1 MQKLNY
7 SAINQQILI
16 YSLRFKQGYFKAKMD
31 SIQQQINTLTNK
43 VERIYQ
49 IVDRLHQHVTQEA
62 DLEMFD
68 GEETSTPPH
77 RHHHQRLDST
87 ISRRGRSSDKD
98 RYNNGYADLPS
109 GSHYRYDN
117 TEWVMTQQD
126 ILIDSSGVE
135 ISHHQIKEQ
144 DLSPQI
150 QIQRLTAQLTAAYN
164 RIAALEEQLLAK
176 RWK

>member
-1 MQKLNY
+1 ME
-7 SAINQQILI
+7 
-16 YSLRFKQGYFKAKMD
+16 
-31 SIQQQINTLTNK
+31 SIQKQISTLTEK
-43 VERIYQ
+43 VDLISETL
-49 IVDRLHQHVTQEA
+49 DRLHQKVFEPV
-62 DLEMFD
+62 DLQPSA
-68 GEETSTPPH
+68 GEETSIKHPRNHDDIT
-77 RHHHQRLDST
+77 RFDGTTARRRGTDANHQR
-87 ISRRGRSSDKD
+87 
-98 RYNNGYADLPS
+98 NNSYTDLPT
-109 GSHYRYDN
+109 GANYRRD
-117 TEWVMTQQD
+117 TSEWAIAQQD

>member
-1 MQKLNY
+1 ME
-7 SAINQQILI
+7 
-16 YSLRFKQGYFKAKMD
+16 
-31 SIQQQINTLTNK
+31 SIQKQISTLTEK
-43 VERIYQ
+43 VDLISETL
-49 IVDRLHQHVTQEA
+49 DRLNQKAFAHV
-62 DLEMFD
+62 DLQPSA
-68 GEETSTPPH
+68 GEETSIRHPRNH
-77 RHHHQRLDST
+77 RDRTRFDGNPV
-87 ISRRGRSSDKD
+87 RRKGPDLSSSA
-98 RYNNGYADLPS
+98 N
-109 GSHYRYDN
+109 YRRD
-117 TEWVMTQQD
+117 TAEWAIAQQD

>member
-1 MQKLNY
+1 ME
-7 SAINQQILI
+7 
-16 YSLRFKQGYFKAKMD
+16 
-31 SIQQQINTLTNK
+31 SIQQQISTLTTK

-49 IVDRLHQHVTQEA
+49 IVDRLHQHVYV
-62 DLEMFD
+62 DPDRIVD
-68 GEETSTPPH
+68 GQETSIPPQG
-77 RHHHQRLDST
+77 RDLDRT
-87 ISRRGRSSDKD
+87 NSRRMRPSSGNS
-98 RYNNGYADLPS
+98 YHTSGYADLPS
-109 GSHYRYDN
+109 GANYRHD
-117 TEWVMTQQD
+117 TAEWVITQQD

-135 ISHHQIKEQ
+135 INHHQIKEQ